1 MRLKAMGGL
10 YSRGSSIYITYILYI
25 IIYRNKSI
33 QQCAAQY
40 IHISSS
46 GLIKSFALFHDCSS
60 DAVMLMCKA
69 ATQISISIYYY
80 YFVLFCWWCNGLY
93 FVSRVFHIVNNNLN
107 LRLWRENSTKIKETL
122 KKKKQKNKELLC
134 HVITWCT

>member
-1 MRLKAMGGL
+1 MGGL

-69 ATQISISIYYY
+69 ATQISISILL
-80 YFVLFCWWCNGLY
+80 LFRSLLLMMQWFIFCQQSLPHCQQQ
-93 FVSRVFHIVNNNLN
+93 FESP
-107 LRLWRENSTKIKETL
+107 TL
-122 KKKKQKNKELLC
+122 ARKFNKNKRNFKKKKKTKQKTKSC
-134 HVITWCT
+134 YVM